1 MNKINV
7 NQAPFGFSGVFPK
20 VIPNHSANYTI
31 IKDCRKPKLSMFQR
45 MFRISNRGQKQ
56 NESHPAFGIKLKARL
71 KSFFD
76 NVIIF

>member
-1 MNKINV
+1 
-7 NQAPFGFSGVFPK
+7 
-20 VIPNHSANYTI
+20 
-31 IKDCRKPKLSMFQR
+31 

-56 NESHPAFGIKLKARL
+56 TESHPVFGIKLKARL

>member
-31 IKDCRKPKLSMFQR
+31 IKDCRKPKLSQS

-56 NESHPAFGIKLKARL
+56 TESHPVFGIKLKARL